1 MRQVFLLLEM
11 HISLVQDKI
20 VLYNMTS
27 KYIKKWS
34 EKGFL
39 CFYLKPQ
46 FDYSF
51 LTLGQFQ

>member
-1 MRQVFLLLEM
+1 M
-11 HISLVQDKI
+11 HTSLVQDKI

-27 KYIKKWS
+27 KYIKNDLK
-34 EKGFL
+34 KGFYV
-39 CFYLKPQ
+39 FYLKPQ